1 MSWRRSTEN
10 KLFPMTEPTE
20 EIPTIATIPSL
31 TARKE
36 RDGMGVKKSEY
47 RNEEKLLLRQQMYFD
62 RCVDFLALMI
72 EKYGGEIELPLP
84 EATNPQA
91 DRVVADAA

>member
-1 MSWRRSTEN
+1 M
-10 KLFPMTEPTE
+10 K
-20 EIPTIATIPSL
+20 IPTIATIPSL
-31 TARKE
+31 TVRKE

-47 RNEEKLLLRQQMYFD
+47 RNEEELLLGQQMYFD

-91 DRVVADAA
+91 DRVVANAA

>member
-1 MSWRRSTEN
+1 M
-10 KLFPMTEPTE
+10 K
-20 EIPTIATIPSL
+20 IPTIATIPSL

-47 RNEEKLLLRQQMYFD
+47 RNEEELLLRQQMYFD

-84 EATNPQA
+84 VAINPQA
-91 DRVVADAA
+91 DRIVANAA